1 MSRLTN
7 KLYTNKRRD
16 CLSSPDVINALD
28 NIHKDFV
35 VVPIDKAIG
44 NIALVCK
51 RFYASVIT
59 RELGLNKNS
68 STDTYNNTGGL
79 SANDIIVKNTGDLKI
94 KFGIDNIPTENHRL
108 PNMNWMPKMHKNS
121 IKARFIIESPKSSTK
136 PLASTITPIFCLFF
150 RQIYLFNKIYFMF
163 KI

>member
-7 KLYTNKRRD
+7 KLYTNKHKD

-35 VVPIDKAIG
+35 VVRIDRATG

-51 RFYASVIT
+51 RFYTSVIT

-68 STDTYNNTGGL
+68 SADTYNNSGGL
-79 SANDIIVKNTGDLKI
+79 FINDIIDKNI
-94 KFGIDNIPTENHRL
+94 IFEN
-108 PNMNWMPKMHKNS
+108 
-121 IKARFIIESPKSSTK
+121 
-136 PLASTITPIFCLFF
+136 
-150 RQIYLFNKIYFMF
+150 
-163 KI
+163 

>member
-7 KLYTNKRRD
+7 KLHTNKRKD

-35 VVPIDKAIG
+35 VVPIDKATG

-59 RELGLNKNS
+59 KELGLNKNS
-68 STDTYNNTGGL
+68 CTDTYNNTSDL
-79 SANDIIVKNTGDLKI
+79 STNDIIDKNIRDLKI
-94 KFGIDNIPTENHRL
+94 KFGIDNIPIENHQS
-108 PNMNWMPKMHKNS
+108 PNMFWMPKMHKNP
-121 IKARFIIESPKSSTK
+121 IKARFITASPKSSIK
-136 PLASTITPIFCLFF
+136 LLASTITSIFCLFF
-150 RQIYLFNKIYFMF
+150 RLGSTEQQTSN
-163 KI
+163 